1 MQQKRGESQKEQWN
15 LGLWAVGA
23 LRVVKSDGETWWGWG
38 RKPSPEQGLTPPF
51 PVARGWLGGRAGTEG
66 GKISILSSSAGRVMS
81 PPTPCRVKG
90 RGWPMGRGEGLGEMG
105 REGHRVRGGPKWNPT
120 HLPRP
125 PKCPQSSG
133 TKTGRGQSLPPNCEE
148 DRAPRLGAQRVG
160 AGGQG
165 TGRQGREQGAGQWLR
180 RGEEGMTT

>member
-1 MQQKRGESQKEQWN
+1 
-15 LGLWAVGA
+15 
-23 LRVVKSDGETWWGWG
+23 
-38 RKPSPEQGLTPPF
+38 
-51 PVARGWLGGRAGTEG
+51 
-66 GKISILSSSAGRVMS
+66 
-81 PPTPCRVKG
+81 
-90 RGWPMGRGEGLGEMG
+90 MGRGEGLGEMGEGLALPPAQGPRTHLFHLLG

-125 PKCPQSSG
+125 PKDPQSSG
-133 TKTGRGQSLPPNCEE
+133 TRTGRGQSLPPNCEE

-165 TGRQGREQGAGQWLR
+165 TGRQGREQGAGQWLQ